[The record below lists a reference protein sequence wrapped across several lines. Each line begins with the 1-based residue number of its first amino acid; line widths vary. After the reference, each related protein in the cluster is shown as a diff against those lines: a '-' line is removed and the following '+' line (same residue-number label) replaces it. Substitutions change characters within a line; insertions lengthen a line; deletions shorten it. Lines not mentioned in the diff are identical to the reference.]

1 MIEKKK
7 VGIIDYGAGNLGS
20 IYNAIKYLNAPTEII
35 ASPKNID
42 RFSHLILP
50 GVGSFGIECLSREVK
65 KVIFV
70 ENYGGVLPILK
81 KNLLNIKPF
90 INYEIFEKNIYDK
103 STFLEFIDKFD
114 IVQISTGDM
123 LRDEVKSKSD
133 LGKSAKSIMD
143 RGDLISDNIIIAMI
157 KKRIQMSDC
166 NNGFILDGFP
176 RTLNQ
181 AIELDGLLAD
191 LKIKIDNVIQIEVDE
206 NLLLERIN
214 KRALENVIIRNDDNS
229 SILKN
234 RIIVYKKDTMPVI
247 DYYKNLKKLN
257 TINGMQSIEKV
268 SEDILNIL

>member
-1 MIEKKK
+1 MNFILF
-7 VGIIDYGAGNLGS
+7 GPPGAGKGTQAKML
-20 IYNAIKYLNAPTEII
+20 
-35 ASPKNID
+35 
-42 RFSHLILP
+42 
-50 GVGSFGIECLSREVK
+50 
-65 KVIFV
+65 
-70 ENYGGVLPILK
+70 
-81 KNLLNIKPF
+81 
-90 INYEIFEKNIYDK
+90 
-103 STFLEFIDKFD
+103 IDKFN

-123 LRDEVKSKSD
+123 LRDEVKSQSE
-133 LGKSAKSIMD
+133 LGKSAKAIMD
-143 RGDLISDNIIIAMI
+143 RGDLVSDNIIIAMI

-181 AIELDGLLAD
+181 AIELEGLLED

-214 KRALENVIIRNDDNS
+214 KRALENESIRNDDNS

-268 SEDILNIL
+268 SRDILNILWWYKKVDCVFVKITIPDLFGSNKS

>member
-1 MIEKKK
+1 MNFILF
-7 VGIIDYGAGNLGS
+7 GPPGAGKGTQAKML
-20 IYNAIKYLNAPTEII
+20 
-35 ASPKNID
+35 
-42 RFSHLILP
+42 
-50 GVGSFGIECLSREVK
+50 
-65 KVIFV
+65 
-70 ENYGGVLPILK
+70 
-81 KNLLNIKPF
+81 
-90 INYEIFEKNIYDK
+90 
-103 STFLEFIDKFD
+103 IDKFN

-123 LRDEVKSKSD
+123 LRDEVKSQSE

-143 RGDLISDNIIIAMI
+143 RGDLVSDNIIIAMI

-181 AIELDGLLAD
+181 AIELDGLLED
-191 LKIKIDNVIQIEVDE
+191 LKIKIDNVIQIDVDE
-206 NLLLERIN
+206 NLLLARIN
-214 KRALENVIIRNDDNS
+214 KRAIENESIRNDDNS

-268 SEDILNIL
+268 SRDILNILWWYKKVDCVFVKITIPDLFGLNRS

>member
-1 MIEKKK
+1 MNFILF
-7 VGIIDYGAGNLGS
+7 GPPGAGKGTQAKML
-20 IYNAIKYLNAPTEII
+20 
-35 ASPKNID
+35 
-42 RFSHLILP
+42 
-50 GVGSFGIECLSREVK
+50 
-65 KVIFV
+65 
-70 ENYGGVLPILK
+70 
-81 KNLLNIKPF
+81 
-90 INYEIFEKNIYDK
+90 
-103 STFLEFIDKFD
+103 IDKFN

-123 LRDEVKSKSD
+123 LRDEVKSQSD

-143 RGDLISDNIIIAMI
+143 RGDLVSDNIIIAMI

-181 AIELDGLLAD
+181 AIELDGLLED
-191 LKIKIDNVIQIEVDE
+191 LKIKIDKVIQIDVDE

-214 KRALENVIIRNDDNS
+214 KRALENENFRNDDNS

-234 RIIVYKKDTMPVI
+234 RIIIYKKDTMPVI

-268 SEDILNIL
+268 SRDILNILWWYKKVDCVFLKITILDLFGLNRS

>member
-1 MIEKKK
+1 MNFILF
-7 VGIIDYGAGNLGS
+7 GPPGAGKGTQAKML
-20 IYNAIKYLNAPTEII
+20 
-35 ASPKNID
+35 
-42 RFSHLILP
+42 
-50 GVGSFGIECLSREVK
+50 
-65 KVIFV
+65 
-70 ENYGGVLPILK
+70 
-81 KNLLNIKPF
+81 
-90 INYEIFEKNIYDK
+90 
-103 STFLEFIDKFD
+103 IDKFN

-123 LRDEVKSKSD
+123 LRDEVKSQSE
-133 LGKSAKSIMD
+133 LGKSAKAIMD
-143 RGDLISDNIIIAMI
+143 SGDLVSDEIIIAMI

-181 AIELDGLLAD
+181 AIELDGLLED
-191 LKIKIDNVIQIEVDE
+191 LKIKIDNVIQIDVDE

-214 KRALENVIIRNDDNS
+214 KRALENENIRNDDNS

-268 SEDILNIL
+268 SRDILNILWWYKKLTVSL

>member
-1 MIEKKK
+1 MNFILF
-7 VGIIDYGAGNLGS
+7 GPPGAGKGTQAKML
-20 IYNAIKYLNAPTEII
+20 
-35 ASPKNID
+35 
-42 RFSHLILP
+42 
-50 GVGSFGIECLSREVK
+50 
-65 KVIFV
+65 
-70 ENYGGVLPILK
+70 
-81 KNLLNIKPF
+81 
-90 INYEIFEKNIYDK
+90 
-103 STFLEFIDKFD
+103 IDKFN

-123 LRDEVKSKSD
+123 LRDEVKSQSE

-143 RGDLISDNIIIAMI
+143 RGDLVSDNIIIAMI

-181 AIELDGLLAD
+181 AIELEGLLED
-191 LKIKIDNVIQIEVDE
+191 LKIKIDNVIQIDVDE

-214 KRALENVIIRNDDNS
+214 TRALENESIRNDDNS

-268 SEDILNIL
+268 SQDILNILWWYKKVDCVFVKITIPDLFGLNRS